1 MTILETAVLELKNY
15 IDGKWQTSSSYE
27 VIPVINPAT
36 QEVIARAPRAT
47 KGRYRKCNLSSEN
60 SF

>member
-47 KGRYRKCNLSSEN
+47 KEDTEN
-60 SF
+60 AISVAKANF